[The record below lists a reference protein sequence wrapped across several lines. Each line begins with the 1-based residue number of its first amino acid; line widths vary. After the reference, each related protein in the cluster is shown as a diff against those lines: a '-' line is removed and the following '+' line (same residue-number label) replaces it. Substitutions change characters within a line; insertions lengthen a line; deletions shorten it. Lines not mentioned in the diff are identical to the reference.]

1 MPECIGISARLLY
14 KDAHSDTG
22 KKRMN
27 QATAMTEQVLNG
39 ILIPPCPATLTN
51 IMREAKRPTTDMS
64 KLAQLISQDAGIVGP
79 LLKLANSPFI
89 GLRNKVTS
97 VMQAVSV
104 LGIQNTLNLVQ
115 NIALR
120 QSIGGDSQSF
130 DKFWER
136 SSLTATIAEKI
147 SARLPNI
154 SKDDAY
160 IAALFH
166 DCGIPVLIMKFP
178 DYRESVMTLG
188 KQGKTICEVENE
200 FFSTSHAVVG
210 NMLTRSWML
219 PAHVCKAILYH
230 HDRNIFAA
238 AENIGENVLDLIGI
252 LHMAECITDE
262 HLNVQEMEWPL
273 FERQVLKHFEISEQ
287 EFSEIKGDILA
298 YLNGD

>member
-1 MPECIGISARLLY
+1 M
-14 KDAHSDTG
+14 D
-22 KKRMN
+22 
-27 QATAMTEQVLNG
+27 QAKAMTEQVLNG

-51 IMREAKRPTTDMS
+51 IMREAKRPTAEMS

-89 GLRNKVTS
+89 GLRTKATS
-97 VMQAVSV
+97 VLQAINA
-104 LGIQNTLNLVQ
+104 LGIQRTLNLVQ

-120 QSIGGDSQSF
+120 QSLGGGSQTF

-136 SSLTATIAEKI
+136 SSLAATVAEKI
-147 SARLPNI
+147 AVKFPNV

-178 DYRESVMTLG
+178 DYRDAVMTLS
-188 KQGKTICEVENE
+188 KQGKSICDIENVL
-200 FFSTSHAVVG
+200 FSTSHAVVG
-210 NMLTRSWML
+210 NMLTRNWML
-219 PAHVCKAILYH
+219 PDQVCKAILHH
-230 HDRNIFAA
+230 HDRSIFAT

-252 LHMAECITDE
+252 IHMAEYVTDE
-262 HLNVQEMEWPL
+262 HLNVKEQEWPQV
-273 FERQVLKHFEISEQ
+273 EKQVLKHFEISAQ
-287 EFSEIKGDILA
+287 EFSELKGDILE